1 MSAAYLLPLL
11 LVTAVVGAQDLS
23 APLPLD
29 PAVRTGTLPNGLQF
43 LIRQN
48 DLPENRAF
56 LRLAV
61 RAGSIDE
68 ADDQRGLAHLLEHMA
83 FNGSAH
89 FKPGELVS
97 YLESIGARFGAD
109 VNAYT
114 SFDETVY
121 MLEVPTDRDGI
132 VVRGMEALSDFA
144 GGITLDPAEIDRER
158 GVVIEEWRGRQGAGT
173 RMQNAQMEAIFGDS
187 RYVDRLPIGLP
198 DLLRTV
204 PAQRV
209 RDFYEEFYRPDR
221 MAVIAVGDFDPA
233 QMEALIRAHFSGLPS
248 RARME
253 RRVYPVP
260 AHADTRVVAVSDPEA
275 QGSSVS
281 IIRKRPLERL
291 RTAGEYRRSTM
302 GRLVRDMVR
311 DRFSEIARRPDA
323 PFLRASLGGGGVG
336 RDVESVTVS
345 ARVNDGAIERGL
357 EALAQEVA
365 RLDQHGFGEAELDR
379 AKKDLMATFQ
389 RAYNERDR
397 AQSGQLAS
405 ELLRYFLS
413 DEGAPGID
421 AELDLVQRFVPGIT
435 VADVNALVREFFGED
450 NRVVV
455 ASSPEK
461 DGLLAVTEPG
471 LREALRAGS
480 AAAVT
485 AWQDDSTDLELM
497 ATPPMPGTVRARR
510 EIPEIGVTVLT
521 LSNGVDV
528 WLKPTDFRHDQVA
541 FRAYARGGASLAPPE
556 EFLNASLSTTLAGV
570 SGVGGLSPTDLNK
583 LMAGRIAS
591 ASPYMDNYTHG
602 ISGGGTPGDL
612 EVALQLVYLSFTAP
626 NRDASAFDLM
636 KSRVAASLANQDQS
650 PGAVFGDEVRRLAT
664 MDHYSVRPMRSEDLD
679 GLDAGHMR
687 TFFAERFKNAADF
700 TFFFVGAFTVD
711 EITPLL
717 TTYLGS
723 LPSAG
728 SARSHWTDMG
738 LHFPEMELRETVRKG
753 RESRSQTAIMF
764 FADTGLDELETH
776 RLRAATSIL
785 QLRLREVLREEL
797 GGTYSVG
804 VRYSDTSPQPGY
816 GTTNIQFG
824 SAPENAERLTRVV
837 MDELDRFRRD
847 GPSETEL
854 QVVKET
860 ELRELE
866 GSILQNGYWL
876 NSLQA
881 MHLLGRDARDILR
894 RGERAE
900 SLSRENLH
908 AVVRKYFPPDRV
920 AVVTL
925 MPETDPAERGVPQG
939 DAQPVAV
946 RPEPLGHPDVNSDV
960 SEREDADPGR

>member
-11 LVTAVVGAQDLS
+11 FVAAAASAQDPS
-23 APLPLD
+23 APLGLD
-29 PAVRTGTLPNGLQF
+29 PAIHTGTLPNGLQF

-61 RAGSIDE
+61 QAGSIDE

-89 FKPGELVS
+89 FGPGELVS

-144 GGITLDPAEIDRER
+144 GGITLDPEEIDRER
-158 GVVIEEWRGRQGAGT
+158 GVVIEEWRGRQGAGS
-173 RMQNAQMEAIFGDS
+173 RMQTAQMEAIFGES

-209 RDFYEEFYRPDR
+209 HDFYEEFYRPDR
-221 MAVIAVGDFDPA
+221 MAVIAVGDFDPVE
-233 QMEALIRAHFSGLPS
+233 MEALIREHFSGLPS
-248 RARME
+248 RPPME
-253 RRVYPVP
+253 RSLYPVP
-260 AHADTRVVAVSDPEA
+260 THEDTRVVVVSDPEA

-281 IIRKRPLERL
+281 IIRKRPVEML

-302 GRLVRDMVR
+302 GRLVRSMVR
-311 DRFSEIARRPDA
+311 DRFAEIARQPDA
-323 PFLRASLGGGGVG
+323 PFLRASFGGGGVG

-345 ARVNDGAIERGL
+345 ARVSDGAIAQGL

-365 RLDQHGFGEAELDR
+365 RLEQHGFGDAELDR
-379 AKKDLMATFQ
+379 AKRDLMATFQ

-405 ELLRYFLS
+405 ELLRYFLT
-413 DEGAPGID
+413 EEAAPGID
-421 AELDLVQRFVPGIT
+421 AELDLAQRFVPGIT
-435 VADVNALVREFFGED
+435 VAEVNAFIRALFGED

-461 DGLLAVTEPG
+461 DGLLPVTEAG
-471 LREALRAGS
+471 LREALRVGG

-485 AWQDDSTDLELM
+485 AWQDDSAGRELM
-497 ATPPMPGTVRARR
+497 ASPPTPGTVRARR

-521 LSNGVDV
+521 LSNGLDV
-528 WLKPTDFRHDQVA
+528 WLKPTDFRNDQVA
-541 FRAYARGGASLAPPE
+541 FRAYARGGASLASPAD
-556 EFLNASLSTTLAGV
+556 FLNASLSTSLAGV
-570 SGVGGLSPTDLNK
+570 SGVGGLSPTDLDK
-583 LMAGRIAS
+583 VMAGRIAS

-612 EVALQLVYLSFTAP
+612 EAALQLVYLSFTAP
-626 NRDASAFDLM
+626 NQDASAFDVM
-636 KSRVAASLANQDQS
+636 KSRLAASLANQDQS
-650 PGAVFGDEVRRLAT
+650 PGTVFGDEVRRLAT

-679 GLDAGHMR
+679 DLDADRMR
-687 TFFAERFKNAADF
+687 TFLAERFTNAADF

-711 EITPLL
+711 GITPLL
-717 TTYLGS
+717 TTYLAS

-728 SARSHWTDMG
+728 SAQSRWTDMG
-738 LHFPEMELRETVRKG
+738 LRFPEAVRRETIQKG
-753 RESRSQTAIMF
+753 TEPRSQTAIMF
-764 FADTGLDELETH
+764 FADTGLDEFETH
-776 RLRAATSIL
+776 RLRAATRIL

-816 GTTNIQFG
+816 GTTSVQFG
-824 SAPENAERLTRVV
+824 SAPENAERLTNVV

-847 GPSETEL
+847 GPSDTEL

-860 ELRELE
+860 ELRALE
-866 GSILQNGYWL
+866 GSLLQNGYWL

-881 MHLLGRDARDILR
+881 MHILGRDPRGIPR
-894 RGERAE
+894 RAERAE
-900 SLSRENLH
+900 SLTRENIH
-908 AVVRKYFPPDRV
+908 AVVRTYFPPDRF

-925 MPETDPAERGVPQG
+925 MPETDPTENGMPQG
-939 DAQPVAV
+939 DSQPVAA
-946 RPEPLGHPDVNSDV
+946 R
-960 SEREDADPGR
+960 